1 MAFRRL
7 DFNRDGFLTEEDF
20 LEVFHLRLGGGGGL
34 QTVINGNHAYFR
46 NRRRFN
52 KLESVAD
59 PVAAGSGRCGEQPA
73 PENIPAL

>member
-7 DFNRDGFLTEEDF
+7 DFNRDGFLTAEDF
-20 LEVFHLRLGGGGGL
+20 LEVFHLRLGWDLGF
-34 QTVINGNHAYFR
+34 QSTINGNHAYFR
-46 NRRRFN
+46 IRSGFS